1 MPPPEPASGRRLAD
15 LWSGSLRRQL
25 LAVFG
30 GAVLTLLLA
39 SVAGILLLVNRTERD
54 GWQGR
59 QMEATQRVAQT
70 VGDFLSRQQN
80 LLQVLD
86 LFGRDEVETA
96 TDQLEQL
103 LRGQPALLELVYVDA
118 TGRVI
123 AHAPKERGVLANLF
137 TIPQSRWFLAAR
149 QGQRYIGDVQV
160 SAADEP
166 YLIFAEPAAGE
177 SVVAIRLR
185 MDVLNEVIASLHF
198 GATGIA
204 YLVNQDGRVIAHSNP
219 EVVSAHTRLDDH
231 LLGLVRTARESWAG
245 NYLNFQGNPVV
256 GTMVPVPGTPW
267 VAVTELPQAEA
278 YAASRRALWIMAAV
292 TLAFGVLLSAALSA
306 LLERQFLRPMSRLGE
321 GVRRIAQ
328 GDLDYRIAMTDQ
340 GEISQVAA
348 AFDDMAARLSRDI
361 AERRGIEHALRV
373 AKEAAEAANRAKS
386 EFLATMS
393 HEIRTPMNGVLGMTE
408 LLLGTPLNEKQH
420 RFATNIFR
428 SAQSLL
434 AIINDILDF
443 SKIEAG
449 HLVLETVDF
458 DLRELVEDTAALFAE
473 RAHGKGLELLVDIA
487 PRLPARLH
495 GDPVRL
501 RQILV
506 NLLGNALKFTERGE
520 VIVRLTL
527 LDQREAATTL
537 RIAVSDTGIGVAPE
551 AREWIFAAFAQA
563 DSSTTRRYGGTGLG
577 LAISR
582 RLVQLMGGEIGVES
596 VPGAGSTFSFTV
608 TLQTPAPDARPTGPA
623 REGLRGSRILIV
635 DDNATN
641 REILHHQLTAW
652 GVTNAMAEN
661 GEQALA
667 LLRDAA
673 SRGERYELAIL
684 DFCMPVMD
692 GLELARQIRADP
704 TLVATRLLLL
714 SSCGLDASGAQAPQA
729 HVNGTLYKPIR
740 QAEFYKTLGRLL
752 GQATDPPSHR
762 PHPPS
767 PPAARFMSRI
777 LVVEDNPVNQEV
789 AIAILDSLGCQAEV
803 AGNGQEAVEAVAK
816 THYDLI
822 LMDCQMPVM
831 DGFAA
836 TAAIRRWE
844 REQGRDPL
852 PIIALTANVMK
863 GFREQC
869 LAVGMDEYLS
879 KPFQPEQLEH
889 LLHRWLPT
897 RPTAAASRPDPSP
910 LPPAVDADQ
919 PPFDPGAL
927 DRIRALQR
935 PGAPDLVTK
944 LIDLYLQSTPDWLGR
959 LRDAVAAG
967 DAEALRQAAHGLKS
981 SSGNLGAQPLAALC
995 KTLEERGRM
1004 RQLEDAPALLAA
1016 VETRYQQLREALTLE
1031 RKDGS

>member
-1 MPPPEPASGRRLAD
+1 D
-15 LWSGSLRRQL
+15 
-25 LAVFG
+25 
-30 GAVLTLLLA
+30 
-39 SVAGILLLVNRTERD
+39 
-54 GWQGR
+54 
-59 QMEATQRVAQT
+59 
-70 VGDFLSRQQN
+70 
-80 LLQVLD
+80 
-86 LFGRDEVETA
+86 
-96 TDQLEQL
+96 DQ
-103 LRGQPALLELVYVDA
+103 
-118 TGRVI
+118 
-123 AHAPKERGVLANLF
+123 
-137 TIPQSRWFLAAR
+137 
-149 QGQRYIGDVQV
+149 
-160 SAADEP
+160 
-166 YLIFAEPAAGE
+166 
-177 SVVAIRLR
+177 
-185 MDVLNEVIASLHF
+185 
-198 GATGIA
+198 
-204 YLVNQDGRVIAHSNP
+204 
-219 EVVSAHTRLDDH
+219 
-231 LLGLVRTARESWAG
+231 LLGLVRAARESWAG
-245 NYLNFQGNPVV
+245 EYRDFQGNPVV

-278 YAASRRALWIMAAV
+278 YAASRRALWIMAAA

-321 GVRRIAQ
+321 GVRRIGQ
-328 GDLDYRIAMTDQ
+328 GDLDYRLAMIGP

-348 AFDDMAARLSRDI
+348 AFDGMTARLSRDVT
-361 AERRGIEHALRV
+361 ERKAFDEELRYRSRFEGLLVALSMRFINAFDAALDEGVNLALEEVGSFVGADRAYLFEYDHPRGITRNTHEWCAEGIAPEIDNLQAVPNDAIPEFVGAHCRGQLYHAPDVLALPADDHLRAILEPQGV
-373 AKEAAEAANRAKS
+373 KSLITIPLCYEGNCLGFVGFDAVRGSRKWTNAEITLLKILAELLVNAELKRRHEASLEEARRQLEASSARANAMAAAAEAANRAKS

-408 LLLGTPLNEKQH
+408 LLLGTPLNEKQQ

-449 HLVLETVDF
+449 HLVLENVDF

-506 NLLGNALKFTERGE
+506 NLLGNAIKFTERGE

-537 RIAVSDTGIGVAPE
+537 RIAVSDTGIGIAPDV
-551 AREWIFAAFAQA
+551 RDRIFEVFAQA

-577 LAISR
+577 LAIAR
-582 RLVQLMGGEIGVES
+582 KLARLMGGEIGVES
-596 VPGAGSTFSFTV
+596 VPGAGSTFSFTAP
-608 TLQTPAPDARPTGPA
+608 LGCPAVEIAPAIEGGRDGSSDPASRRAGPA
-623 REGLRGSRILIV
+623 ASSW
-635 DDNATN
+635 TP
-641 REILHHQLTAW
+641 
-652 GVTNAMAEN
+652 GV
-661 GEQALA
+661 
-667 LLRDAA
+667 
-673 SRGERYELAIL
+673 
-684 DFCMPVMD
+684 
-692 GLELARQIRADP
+692 
-704 TLVATRLLLL
+704 
-714 SSCGLDASGAQAPQA
+714 
-729 HVNGTLYKPIR
+729 
-740 QAEFYKTLGRLL
+740 
-752 GQATDPPSHR
+752 R
-762 PHPPS
+762 P
-767 PPAARFMSRI
+767 SRI

-789 AIAILDSLGCQAEV
+789 AIAILESLGCQAEV

-836 TAAIRRWE
+836 TAAIRRRE
-844 REQGRDPL
+844 REQGRNPL

-869 LAVGMDEYLS
+869 LAAGMDEYLS

-897 RPTAAASRPDPSP
+897 SPTAAASRADPSP

-935 PGAPDLVTK
+935 PGAPDLVSK
-944 LIDLYLQSTPDWLGR
+944 LIDLYLQSAPDWLGR

-981 SSGNLGAQPLAALC
+981 SSGNLGAQPLVALC

-1004 RQLEDAPALLAA
+1004 RQLDDAPALLAA
-1016 VETRYQQLREALTLE
+1016 VETQYQQLREALTLE
-1031 RKDGS
+1031 RRDGS